1 MRILVGRFRIVL
13 PFLQI
18 AEPIRVGILGQDI
31 SIGDGQAE
39 FLQPFVRH
47 GGMDLGGLQGR
58 GETGPVDKMLFGNKE
73 A

>member
-1 MRILVGRFRIVL
+1 MGILVGRLGLIL
-13 PFLQI
+13 PFLQV
-18 AEPIRVGILGQDI
+18 AESVRVWVLAENI

-47 GGMDLGGLQGR
+47 RRMNLGGLQSR
-58 GETGPVDKMLFGNKE
+58 GKAVRVEEMLFGNEE